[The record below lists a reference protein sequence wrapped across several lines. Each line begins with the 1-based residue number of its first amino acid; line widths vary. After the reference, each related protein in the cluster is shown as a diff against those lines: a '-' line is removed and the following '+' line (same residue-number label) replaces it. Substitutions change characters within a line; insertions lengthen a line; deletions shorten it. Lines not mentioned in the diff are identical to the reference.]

1 MATFTNRATLTYS
14 GGTTDSNI
22 VTGTYL
28 ETLAV
33 TKTALA
39 ANYNDGT
46 RVTYV
51 VSLVNS
57 GAAPFTGLNVTDDL
71 GANTVLPGGTTVY
84 PLDYVAD
91 SARFYVNGVLQPNP
105 TATSTQPLVF
115 DNLTIPAG
123 SNGLL
128 LYTAD
133 VNPFAN
139 PQAGGTITNTATV
152 DGAGLPEALTAAQVL
167 NAAAEPNLSITKA
180 LSPTAVPENGTVT
193 YTFVIQNT
201 GNTAAETT
209 DNVTITDVFDPILDI
224 TSVTLDGVAL
234 TDPTDYTYTE
244 GTGTFSTVPGRITVP
259 AATYQQQADG
269 SYVTLPG
276 EATLVVTG
284 TI

>member
-1 MATFTNRATLTYS
+1 MATFTNRATLSYS

-39 ANYNDGT
+39 QSYNDGT

-57 GAAPFTGLNVTDDL
+57 GAAPFTGLTVSDDL
-71 GANTVLPGGTTVY
+71 GAYTVTPGGTTLY
-84 PLDYVAD
+84 PLDYVED
-91 SARFYVNGVLQPNP
+91 SVRYYVNGVLQTNP
-105 TATSTQPLVF
+105 TATTTQPLVF
-115 DNLTIPAG
+115 DNITVPAG

-133 VNPFAN
+133 VSDAAN
-139 PQAGGTITNTATV
+139 PGVGGTITNTATV
-152 DGAGLPEALTAAQVL
+152 DGAGLPEALTAAQTL

-201 GNTAAETT
+201 GNTAADTT
-209 DNVTITDVFDPILDI
+209 DNVQITDIFDPVLDI
-224 TSVTLDGVAL
+224 TSVTLNGTPLVE
-234 TDPTDYTYTE
+234 TTDYTYAE

-259 AATYQQQADG
+259 AATYQQEADG